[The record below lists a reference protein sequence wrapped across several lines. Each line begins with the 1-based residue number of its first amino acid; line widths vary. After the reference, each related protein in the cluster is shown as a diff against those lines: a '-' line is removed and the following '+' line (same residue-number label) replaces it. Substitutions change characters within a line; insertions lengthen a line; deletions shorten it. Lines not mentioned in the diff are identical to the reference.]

1 MFRSSFVSSTF
12 IIAIITIKSVAL
24 HMCTLTVNAVKF
36 ILLFLAPPN
45 KCFLLRNEIFDAWRN
60 VASASFY
67 VQ

>member
-1 MFRSSFVSSTF
+1 
-12 IIAIITIKSVAL
+12 
-24 HMCTLTVNAVKF
+24 MCTLTVNAVKF